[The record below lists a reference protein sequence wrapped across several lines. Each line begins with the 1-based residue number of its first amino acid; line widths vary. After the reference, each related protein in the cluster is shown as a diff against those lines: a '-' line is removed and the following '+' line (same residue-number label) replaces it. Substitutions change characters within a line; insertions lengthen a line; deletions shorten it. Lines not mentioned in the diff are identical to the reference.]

1 MLCTEIVSDIQK
13 TCLPHVLQKEELLTK
28 IYPSDKDLPVK
39 NLRVHSG
46 KLFKNSVLSLV
57 AIANTFECK
66 RDHRRNYFGDQKCL
80 PKLSIP
86 MEKICRK
93 LQNDL
98 Q

>member
-1 MLCTEIVSDIQK
+1 MFAPCSAK
-13 TCLPHVLQKEELLTK
+13 RRA
-28 IYPSDKDLPVK
+28 SDKDLPVK